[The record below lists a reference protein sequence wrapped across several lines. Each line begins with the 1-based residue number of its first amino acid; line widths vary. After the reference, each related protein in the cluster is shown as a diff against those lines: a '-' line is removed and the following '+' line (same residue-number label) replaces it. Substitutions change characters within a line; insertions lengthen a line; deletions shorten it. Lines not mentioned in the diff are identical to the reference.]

1 MNRPPIAT
9 VFKVLLFIAVVVTL
23 AACTP
28 MPKNPE
34 QPVVPE
40 KQTVRIQ
47 ESLLAPCP
55 PLPRPPKPGAGGRLT
70 EGQIVQWISSMVS
83 AWEVCSV
90 SKDSLT
96 TTIRDAFNIQPL
108 EAKP

>member
-9 VFKVLLFIAVVVTL
+9 VFKIMLFVAVVASLV
-23 AACTP
+23 ACAP
-28 MPKNPE
+28 VPKNPE

-55 PLPRPPKPGAGGRLT
+55 PLPRPPTPGANGRLA

-83 AWEVCSV
+83 TWEVCSV

-96 TTIRDAFNIQPL
+96 NTIRDAFNIQPL
-108 EAKP
+108 EVKP